1 MNQPPVKLYPVEG
14 SKGNTPTPP
23 RLVPIHIG
31 FSDKIHEW
39 AGDSDNAE
47 YFRRYAPLFA
57 MKFDYADPHCWGVML
72 GHQPI
77 GLLCLTDFDVAAR
90 KAAMGLLIEKPF
102 RNSEVITK
110 ACVEAMR
117 YVFEYLGYNKLYTLT
132 LPHRTAL
139 HSRLESAGFTKE
151 ATLIANTF
159 WRGKYWDEV
168 QHSLLKS
175 KYDELYLEKK

>member
-1 MNQPPVKLYPVEG
+1 MAVLTLHPGNQKPVTV
-14 SKGNTPTPP
+14 T
-23 RLVPIHIG
+23 LVPVNPG
-31 FSDKIHEW
+31 LADKVYSW
-39 AGDSDNAE
+39 AHDSDNAE

-57 MKFDYADPHCWGVML
+57 MKFDYTDPHCWGVMQ
-72 GHQPI
+72 GQQPI
-77 GLLCLTDFDVAAR
+77 GLLCLTDFDPAAR
-90 KAAMGLLIEKPF
+90 KVAMGLLIEKPF
-102 RNSEVITK
+102 RNTEAISG
-110 ACVEAMR
+110 ACREAGR

-175 KYDELYLEKK
+175 KYDDLYLETK